1 MRTRTT
7 FAIAV
12 TAVVASAIAFAA
24 ACTSAPMV
32 SVYRLGVGDKSDGLQ
47 GDPIKSRRPPQES
60 FAGAQ
65 RGYWVVRT
73 EEDWSKAW
81 PEGQTP
87 PFPQSLDPSST
98 MALIVVPESKDA
110 VDVKVTKLV
119 ESTGFIHVWV
129 RETMRG
135 DACMAHATD
144 RTPVEALYLPRIE
157 KPVKFYVEEARGES
171 CGEPPVTQLK
181 CRKAE
186 AKDWQQEKLEV
197 QPGDLVDCELMSEAR
212 GKFAVVDRALFFA
225 DVPGG
230 STAKLAYQKGPSRAT
245 FRVDAFGTY
254 GLRGEATDESGR
266 KGMAKIEV
274 TATPPKTKDAL
285 VQLVWT
291 NFDPGDD
298 PDTFPRL
305 TLTATSGAPPTARE
319 CSLDRQPPDLCEVR
333 RFSAYTMMK
342 VKASSEKLP
351 LAVRYVDERVDK
363 GPLACVHVWYD
374 GARTAELCD
383 RKHRDP
389 DERWDVGILDMTTG
403 KIGEP
408 PPSAAADAGVEAGA
422 KKPAAKPPAK

>member
-1 MRTRTT
+1 
-7 FAIAV
+7 
-12 TAVVASAIAFAA
+12 
-24 ACTSAPMV
+24 MV

-47 GDPIKSRRPPQES
+47 GDPVKSRRPPQDS
-60 FAGAQ
+60 FAGAA

-73 EEDWSKAW
+73 AEDWNKAW
-81 PEGQTP
+81 PDGQVP
-87 PFPQSLDPSST
+87 AFPQSLDTST
-98 MALIVVPESKDA
+98 SMALMAVPDSRDA
-110 VDVKVTKLV
+110 VGVKIAKIV

-135 DACMAHATD
+135 EACMTHASD
-144 RTPVEALYLPRIE
+144 KTPVEALYVPRIE

-171 CGEPPVTQLK
+171 CGDPPVTALK

-186 AKDWQQEKLEV
+186 SKEWVTKLEV
-197 QPGDLVDCELMSEAR
+197 QPGDLVDCELTSEAR
-212 GKFAVVDRALFFA
+212 GKFAVVDRALFFS

-254 GLRGEATDESGR
+254 GIRGEATDDSGR
-266 KGMAKIEV
+266 KGLAKIEV
-274 TATPPKTKDAL
+274 IASPPKSKDAL

-305 TLTATSGAPPTARE
+305 KLTATAGTAPSARE

-342 VKASSEKLP
+342 LQPSSEKLS
-351 LAVRYVDERVDK
+351 LAVRYIDERADK
-363 GPLACVHVWYD
+363 GPLACVHVWFE

-389 DERWDVGILDMTTG
+389 DERWDVGVLDMATG
-403 KIGEP
+403 KLAEP
-408 PPSAAADAGVEAGA
+408 LPSGAADAGVEAGA
-422 KKPAAKPPAK
+422 KKPATPPKK